1 MDNIPLAPTAP
12 NPTGGSSRGTAPGD
26 VGFVMGPVRFLLLS
40 FLALAARN
48 STCTCQSRRDPGSR
62 TPEQGNSQQ
71 TQPLRH
77 GDGAPKPPLSAVLCN
92 PSPNHRK
99 STALREKRQG
109 QSPNIA
115 RAAKPSQRPGQ
126 SRGTPALQ
134 GGARNNND
142 PRGFYYRD
150 VILLPGGAR
159 GGAGRGLVGASRWA
173 APLLQLGEQKQSQ
186 GKEGCESSRR
196 WVPLR
201 GGSPRTSG
209 PE

>member
-1 MDNIPLAPTAP
+1 
-12 NPTGGSSRGTAPGD
+12 
-26 VGFVMGPVRFLLLS
+26 MGPVRFLLLS

-99 STALREKRQG
+99 STALREKRRG
-109 QSPNIA
+109 QNPNIA

-159 GGAGRGLVGASRWA
+159 GGADRGWWGLPGGQHPCCSWGSRSKARGRRDVKAPGAGCPYGGLPEDIRPGVTPG
-173 APLLQLGEQKQSQ
+173 
-186 GKEGCESSRR
+186 SRR
-196 WVPLR
+196 MEISFLR
-201 GGSPRTSG
+201 GSRLSP
-209 PE
+209 EI